1 MGCIYK
7 QTCLVNQ
14 KSYIGKTYRDA
25 ETRRREHL
33 TGKGSKA
40 LKEAIEEFGEDN
52 FTFEIL
58 YDGIIPELLDMY
70 EKEAIAKHNTLSPN
84 GYNQTTG
91 GEGGSSPSEETRR
104 KLSEAHKGKPLS
116 EEHRR
121 KISEGNKGR
130 TPSEETRRKIS
141 RSNKGKTHSAKTR
154 RKLSE
159 AHTGRTL
166 SEEHRRKISRSNKGK
181 THSDEVKQKIS
192 ESKKGE
198 NHPMYGRKHSDET
211 KQKMS
216 EAHKGQKNHNY
227 GKKASEETRR
237 KQSEAHKGQNPWN
250 TGKKLGPHSEE
261 HRRKQSEAL
270 KGRTFSE
277 THCRNIS
284 KAKETPEHA
293 SARDIFFSL
302 PPDMDLKEK
311 RRLLRQEIIG
321 VHTGTIYRWI
331 REWTKVS

>member
-1 MGCIYK
+1 MGCIYLIRNLK
-7 QTCLVNQ
+7 NNKC
-14 KSYIGKTYRDA
+14 YIGQTIQDA
-25 ETRRREHL
+25 EKTRIRDHL
-33 TGKGSKA
+33 TGNSKGSRLIKDD
-40 LKEAIEEFGEDN
+40 IEKYGQDT
-52 FTFEIL
+52 FTYEIL
-58 YDGIIPELLDMY
+58 HDGIFPEFLDLL
-70 EKEAIAKHNTLSPN
+70 EKEEITRFNCVHPN
-84 GYNQTTG
+84 GYNQTEG
-91 GEGGSSPSEETRR
+91 GEGSSHCEETRR
-104 KLSEAHKGKPLS
+104 KMSEAHKGKTHPA
-116 EEHRR
+116 
-121 KISEGNKGR
+121 
-130 TPSEETRRKIS
+130 ETRRKIS
-141 RSNKGKTHSAKTR
+141 EANKG
-154 RKLSE
+154 RK
-159 AHTGRTL
+159 
-166 SEEHRRKISRSNKGK
+166 
-181 THSDEVKQKIS
+181 HSDEVKQKMS

-216 EAHKGQKNHNY
+216 EAHKGEKNHNS

-284 KAKETPEHA
+284 KAKETPERTA
-293 SARDIFFSL
+293 ARDMFFSL
-302 PPDMDLKEK
+302 PPGMDLKEK
-311 RRLLRQEIIG
+311 RRLLRQEITG

>member
-25 ETRRREHL
+25 EIRRREHL

-58 YDGIIPELLDMY
+58 HDGIIPELLDMY
-70 EKEAIAKHNTLSPN
+70 EKEEIAKHDSYHN
-84 GYNQTTG
+84 GYNDTSG
-91 GEGGSSPSEETRR
+91 GGGGYEVSEETRR
-104 KLSEAHKGKPLS
+104 KISEAHKGKPLS

-121 KISEGNKGR
+121 KISEGNKDR
-130 TPSEETRRKIS
+130 KHSEETRRKIS
-141 RSNKGKTHSAKTR
+141 EGLKGKTLSPEHR
-154 RKLSE
+154 HKLSE

-166 SEEHRRKISRSNKGK
+166 SEEHRRKISEGNKGRK
-181 THSDEVKQKIS
+181 HSDEVKQKIS

-270 KGRTFSE
+270 KGRAFSE

-284 KAKETPEHA
+284 KAKETPERTA
-293 SARDIFFSL
+293 ARDMFFSL
-302 PPDMDLKEK
+302 PPGMDLKEK
-311 RRLLRQEIIG
+311 RRLLRQEITG

-331 REWTKVS
+331 RKWTKVS